1 MASSISMLGSRVTTI
16 AYPMLV
22 LYLTGSP
29 LVAGL
34 VGCAATAPSV
44 LVYIPAGALVDRWD
58 PRRAMLVSESGR
70 GVAITTVAVVVALGR
85 PSIILLALLAVI
97 EESLEV
103 FSMLAERRY
112 VRSLVDPGQVP
123 SALVRSEARTHLV
136 VLIGRPLGG
145 LLFGLSRILP
155 FALDVFS
162 FVYIAGVLLRNK
174 EKRSGFLKLS
184 IQPRAGFR
192 PRSLY
197 CRDSDT
203 ACLPGT
209 KLLTMMTRG
218 IGTGSRQLV
227 HDIWDGIK
235 HMRADSFARVV
246 VPLAACTT
254 LIAQALIVIFLAEAH
269 ANHIAPLVLSL
280 VLAAPG
286 VGGVAGSLAGKR
298 LHSFPGFPW
307 LQIQM
312 WAWVAVLTPFVIFGD
327 GYSIWIMSV
336 AMLVSGFT
344 GALGNIAI
352 NVRLTSR
359 SSETVLARL
368 MSIYTLMVFGA
379 FSAGSALGGFLAE
392 WARGQSGIF
401 VLLAIVVVLALVST
415 AMWPEA
421 RSGKYPVTPVQC
433 ALFVLVTIA
442 FRPSEAVCLI
452 HEAVRSPLTS
462 RHPGQREDQL
472 PRERVQLRPGKAG
485 ERGAQQ
491 DRPVQRDPDGGCVGD
506 RVRAGRRAGRGAFL
520 DRLHQQRE
528 RLGAERQDRA
538 PVGAEPDRRAVLL
551 RVRPVRDEQHA
562 VARRVLQ
569 AEGQIG
575 LAPRDEAVHRVRA

>member
-29 LVAGL
+29 LAAGL
-34 VGCAATAPSV
+34 VGFAATAPSI

-58 PRRAMLVSESGR
+58 PRRAMLVCESGR
-70 GVAITTVAVVVALGR
+70 GVAITTVAVVALGR

-112 VRSLVDPGQVP
+112 VRSLVDTGQVS

-145 LLFGLSRILP
+145 LLFGLSRVLP

-174 EKRSGFLKLS
+174 EERSGFLKCPV
-184 IQPRAGFR
+184 QPCAGFR
-192 PRSLY
+192 LRSLY
-197 CRDSDT
+197 YRDSDT
-203 ACLPGT
+203 ACFLGT
-209 KLLTMMTRG
+209 KLLTI
-218 IGTGSRQLV
+218 IGTGSRHLA

-235 HMRADSFARVV
+235 HMWADSFARAV

-269 ANHIAPLVLSL
+269 AGHAAPLELSL

-312 WAWVAVLTPFVIFGD
+312 WAWVACADSFC
-327 GYSIWIMSV
+327 
-336 AMLVSGFT
+336 
-344 GALGNIAI
+344 
-352 NVRLTSR
+352 RLR
-359 SSETVLARL
+359 
-368 MSIYTLMVFGA
+368 
-379 FSAGSALGGFLAE
+379 
-392 WARGQSGIF
+392 
-401 VLLAIVVVLALVST
+401 
-415 AMWPEA
+415 
-421 RSGKYPVTPVQC
+421 
-433 ALFVLVTIA
+433 
-442 FRPSEAVCLI
+442 
-452 HEAVRSPLTS
+452 
-462 RHPGQREDQL
+462 
-472 PRERVQLRPGKAG
+472 
-485 ERGAQQ
+485 
-491 DRPVQRDPDGGCVGD
+491 
-506 RVRAGRRAGRGAFL
+506 
-520 DRLHQQRE
+520 
-528 RLGAERQDRA
+528 
-538 PVGAEPDRRAVLL
+538 
-551 RVRPVRDEQHA
+551 
-562 VARRVLQ
+562 
-569 AEGQIG
+569 
-575 LAPRDEAVHRVRA
+575 